1 MSKNKEVL
9 RVPVVPLRD
18 VVIYPN
24 MVIPLFVGREQSI
37 ECLNSA
43 INEDKKIILVA
54 QKDPDVESPSVSD
67 LYQMGT
73 VAVIL
78 QLLKLP
84 DGTVKVLVEGSSRA
98 KILSQVDCEDNF
110 LVNVELCVSS
120 NLGSKDADALSRA
133 VINQFENYIK
143 LNKKIPPEVLSSLD
157 SIEDIDC
164 LADTIAAHMPLKLS
178 QKQDVLELID
188 IQQRLEFLMSMM
200 ESEID
205 LLQVEKRIRTRVK
218 KQMEKSQR
226 EYYLNEQIKA
236 IQKELGGLNDDLNE
250 FDSLSAKINDAGMPE
265 EIKKKTISEL
275 NKLKLMSTM
284 SAESNVVRGYID
296 WILSVPWRK
305 KTKVKKI

>member
-1 MSKNKEVL
+1 
-9 RVPVVPLRD
+9 
-18 VVIYPN
+18 
-24 MVIPLFVGREQSI
+24 
-37 ECLNSA
+37 
-43 INEDKKIILVA
+43 
-54 QKDPDVESPSVSD
+54 
-67 LYQMGT
+67 MG
-73 VAVIL
+73 
-78 QLLKLP
+78 
-84 DGTVKVLVEGSSRA
+84 VEGSSRA

-133 VINQFENYIK
+133 VIDQFENYVK

-218 KQMEKSQR
+218 RQM